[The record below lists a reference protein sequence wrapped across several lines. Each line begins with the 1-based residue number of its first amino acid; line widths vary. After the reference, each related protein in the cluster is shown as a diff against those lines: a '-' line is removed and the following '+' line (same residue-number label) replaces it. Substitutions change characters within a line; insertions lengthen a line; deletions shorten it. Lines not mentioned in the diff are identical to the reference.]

1 MRAAKIMM
9 IFFMGQQCDGNEVI
23 PLGKRCEEFDLK

>member
-1 MRAAKIMM
+1 MM

-23 PLGKRCEEFDLK
+23 SLGKRCEEFDLK